1 MSANVEGLVREGI
14 NAIKA
19 GKKDEGR
26 ALLLKAVELD
36 QYNEQAWLWLSGVL
50 DSLED
55 QRTCLENVLAIN
67 PNNERAKK
75 GIDYLAT
82 LEAGGGAST
91 PSQPAPSPLQARAT
105 ATSVEWDIPA
115 PPSLTPPPWQ
125 APAPKEPTQADLD
138 AWVSTLN
145 LPTTQGSTAN
155 DSTFET
161 GTPAAPF
168 TEFDIDDDDFLRASV
183 AAPSFGSFDDSDYE
197 IEPPPPPRRMPV
209 ATTPSPMVDVPEPAV
224 EDEDEDDVTSLLYD
238 IDQDAD
244 EAFLEP
250 GEGELFS
257 DIPAEIKPTR
267 LPGTRERAP
276 VLLVLLAVVLVLAN
290 IGAAAWFAISFLNA

>member
-19 GKKDEGR
+19 GNKDEGR
-26 ALLLKAVELD
+26 ILLLKAVELD

-50 DSLED
+50 DSIED

-67 PNNERAKK
+67 PNNERAKQ
-75 GIDYLAT
+75 GVAYLASK
-82 LEAGGGAST
+82 ASDSLTDMT
-91 PSQPAPSPLQARAT
+91 PPTTPLQARAT
-105 ATSVEWDIPA
+105 ATSVEWDVPA
-115 PPSLTPPPWQ
+115 PPNHVPPPWQ

-145 LPTTQGSTAN
+145 LPTSQQSAPSAASFDT
-155 DSTFET
+155 DS
-161 GTPAAPF
+161 PASPF
-168 TEFDIDDDDFLRASV
+168 TEFDIDDDDFLRSAV
-183 AAPSFGSFDDSDYE
+183 TAPSFDDSDYE
-197 IEPPPPPRRMPV
+197 IEPPPPPRRMP
-209 ATTPSPMVDVPEPAV
+209 AAAPPPAAEVPAPAV
-224 EDEDEDDVTSLLYD
+224 EDEDDDVASLLYD

-250 GEGELFS
+250 GEGELFES
-257 DIPAEIKPTR
+257 IPAEIKPTR

-276 VLLVLLAVVLVLAN
+276 LLLVLLAVVLTLAN
-290 IGAAAWFAISFLNA
+290 IGAAAWFAFGLLSA